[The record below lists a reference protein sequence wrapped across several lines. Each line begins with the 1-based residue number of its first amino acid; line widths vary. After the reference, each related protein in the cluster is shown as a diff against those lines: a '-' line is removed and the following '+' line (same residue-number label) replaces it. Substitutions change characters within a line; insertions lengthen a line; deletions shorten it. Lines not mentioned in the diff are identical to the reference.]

1 MQKDYS
7 YDSIFREKQTQKEIS
22 EISGKKICDSTLE
35 GYNGIIFEY
44 GQTGTGKSYT
54 IVGYFNDK

>member
-1 MQKDYS
+1 MIIMIKFS
-7 YDSIFREKQTQKEIS
+7 EKINSKRNIWN
-22 EISGKKICDSTLE
+22 IRKKICDSTLE